1 MAKRDLIHSLL
12 DSEEFHTVLD
22 KATALTLKDSAD
34 LCVESIFES
43 RRKIA
48 ADGPKQYL
56 LEDIENDMIAYRH
69 LAYCYYYYTGVLIP
83 TIEER
88 LKNES

>member
-1 MAKRDLIHSLL
+1 MDKSDLIHTLL

-22 KATALTLKDSAD
+22 KATAITLKDSAD
-34 LCVESIFES
+34 LCVESIFAT

-69 LAYCYYYYTGVLIP
+69 LVYCYYYYTGVHLP

-88 LKNES
+88 LKNGS